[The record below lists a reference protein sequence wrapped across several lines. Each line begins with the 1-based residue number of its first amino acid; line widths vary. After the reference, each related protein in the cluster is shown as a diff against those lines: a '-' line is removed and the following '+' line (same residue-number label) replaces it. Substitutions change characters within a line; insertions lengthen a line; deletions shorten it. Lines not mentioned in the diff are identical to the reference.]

1 MTTFG
6 TTMKNKALSFA
17 IFILIIVHQYTFAQ
31 SDTSLTFIRKGLTS
45 TIPIKKFYTSDQL
58 KNTLPANFP
67 LYIFSEKQ
75 FTRVKSILET
85 YIKIEAD
92 YDLLRKEFNKKD
104 SVFAAKTKI
113 YNELDSL
120 NRMRTQNYE
129 QAYHASLEI
138 NEKMNTQLK
147 SCEALAKKEHNKSK
161 WNTTI
166 FGILGGL
173 SAGLIVGVLIK

>member
-1 MTTFG
+1 MTTSG
-6 TTMKNKALSFA
+6 TTMKNKTLSFA
-17 IFILIIVHQYTFAQ
+17 IFISIIVQYNTFAQ
-31 SDTSLTFIRKGLTS
+31 SDTSLTFIRKGLTT

-58 KNTLPANFP
+58 KNSLPTNLP
-67 LYIFSEKQ
+67 LYSFNEKQ

-85 YIKIEAD
+85 YIKIEVD
-92 YDLLRKEFNKKD
+92 YDLLRTEFNKKD
-104 SVFAAKTKI
+104 SVFAAKTTI

-129 QAYHASLEI
+129 QAYHSSLKI
-138 NEKMNTQLK
+138 NEQMNTQLK
-147 SCEALAKKEHNKSK
+147 SCEVLAKKEYNKSK
-161 WNTTI
+161 WNATI